1 MAQVSQEWKARMMA
15 GAEEAIDRMLAEKS
29 NRGKLQLGD
38 IERMVREAGQQVME
52 RFTHEMVTEEA
63 QGKESSI
70 CPECGQKMRFKGRK
84 ARDLVTETGEVRMER
99 AYYYCPRCQKGI
111 FPPRPTLEADADD
124 LQS

>member
-1 MAQVSQEWKARMMA
+1 MAQVSKDLKARMMA
-15 GAEEAIDRMLAEKS
+15 EAEEAIDKMLTEKS
-29 NRGKLQLGD
+29 DRGKLQLGD

-52 RFTHEMVTEEA
+52 RFTQEMVTEEA
-63 QGKESSI
+63 QGKESRI
-70 CPECGQKMRFKGRK
+70 CPACGKKMRYKGRK

-111 FPPRPTLEADADD
+111 FPPRPTLESDADD